1 MQAAHTPVCE
11 VRNASGSGRQ
21 RLGMRAS
28 GLGGTLRDMDDA
40 PARAAALAAYHASE
54 VVDCVRCP
62 LHQTRTQ
69 VVVGSGDPD
78 ADVLFVG
85 EAPGY
90 HEDKDG
96 VPFVGAAGKLL
107 DKLLAGIGMTRAD
120 VFVANVLK
128 CRPPGNRD
136 PLAAEIEACEGHLF
150 RQVGIIRP
158 KLICTL
164 GNFATKLISGRPDGI
179 SRVHGNELPIEIGG
193 HKVLLYPL
201 YHPAAALYMP
211 SMLATLEADFA
222 RIPGLIGAPVPTPII
237 LTDTAAPSPEA
248 APPLA
253 EVDHAE
259 VRVDAAA
266 KAAAA
271 EPQQLGLF

>member
-1 MQAAHTPVCE
+1 MLSSARH
-11 VRNASGSGRQ
+11 
-21 RLGMRAS
+21 GMRAS
-28 GLGGTLRDMDDA
+28 GLGGTLKHMDDA
-40 PARAAALAAYHASE
+40 PARAVALAAYHASE

-69 VVVGSGDPD
+69 VVLGSGDPD

-107 DKLLAGIGMTRAD
+107 DKLLGGIGMTRED

-150 RQVGIIRP
+150 RQVGIIQP

-179 SRVHGNELPIEIGG
+179 GRVHGNELPIEIGG
-193 HKVLLYPL
+193 HAVLLYPL

-222 RIPGLIGAPVPTPII
+222 RIPELIGAPARVPVVSSDPVVSSA
-237 LTDTAAPSPEA
+237 DAHPAPA
-248 APPLA
+248 DDRAGVA
-253 EVDHAE
+253 VGVADEV
-259 VRVDAAA
+259 
-266 KAAAA
+266 AA
-271 EPQQLGLF
+271 EPRQLGLF

>member
-1 MQAAHTPVCE
+1 MPGTLRVT
-11 VRNASGSGRQ
+11 RASGS
-21 RLGMRAS
+21 L
-28 GLGGTLRDMDDA
+28 GTLGDMDDA
-40 PARAAALAAYHASE
+40 PARAAALAEYHAAE
-54 VVDCVRCP
+54 VVNCVRCP

-69 VVVGSGDPD
+69 VVLGSGDPNS
-78 ADVLFVG
+78 DVLFVG

-90 HEDKDG
+90 HEDKNG

-107 DKLLAGIGMTRAD
+107 DKLLAGIGMTRED

-136 PLAAEIEACEGHLF
+136 PLAAEIEACERHLF
-150 RQVGIIRP
+150 KQVGIIQP

-193 HKVLLYPL
+193 HNVLLYPL
-201 YHPAAALYMP
+201 YHPAAALYTP

-222 RIPGLIGAPVPTPII
+222 RIPGLIGAPTPTPIVVHES
-237 LTDTAAPSPEA
+237 AADEDP
-248 APPLA
+248 
-253 EVDHAE
+253 V
-259 VRVDAAA
+259 AAA
-266 KAAAA
+266 VPTAGSAD
-271 EPQQLGLF
+271 EPEQLGLF

>member
-1 MQAAHTPVCE
+1 M
-11 VRNASGSGRQ
+11 N
-21 RLGMRAS
+21 
-28 GLGGTLRDMDDA
+28 DA
-40 PARAAALAAYHASE
+40 PVRAAALADYHTAE

-69 VVVGSGDPD
+69 VVVGSGDPN

-90 HEDKDG
+90 HEDKNG

-107 DKLLAGIGMTRAD
+107 DKLLAGIGMTRRD

-150 RQVGIIRP
+150 HQVGIIQP

-164 GNFATKLISGRPDGI
+164 GNFATKLISGRSDGI
-179 SRVHGNELPIEIGG
+179 SRVHGHELPIEIGG
-193 HKVLLYPL
+193 HAVLLYPL

-222 RIPGLIGAPVPTPII
+222 RIPGLIGATGRVPIVLGDPGGPADEPETP
-237 LTDTAAPSPEA
+237 TAVNGAEA
-248 APPLA
+248 A
-253 EVDHAE
+253 
-259 VRVDAAA
+259 AAA
-266 KAAAA
+266 NAVAA